1 MVTCKS
7 KINLVLRFSGA
18 WDALV
23 IGFCLLSIVR
33 LPCPTMSAPMP
44 VEQQQRHARS
54 SSPSESLHPT
64 KDAKWIKPCGMGSGG
79 DPGDDSSLGA
89 DVDSEMF
96 FAENEEL
103 NNIVLLART
112 AQGQAHR
119 FRDQYVSTHALF

>member
-1 MVTCKS
+1 
-7 KINLVLRFSGA
+7 
-18 WDALV
+18 
-23 IGFCLLSIVR
+23 
-33 LPCPTMSAPMP
+33 MSAPMP
-44 VEQQQRHARS
+44 AEQQRHVRS

-64 KDAKWIKPCGMGSGG
+64 KDAKWIKPCGMGGGG

-119 FRDQYVSTHALF
+119 FRDQYVSTF